1 MVESKVSGPSHLRR
15 RKQFE
20 TSEKETRVTLLATM
34 IRDFDNMIADL
45 GEQIAA
51 EEDRTKI
58 KDARHPAYSTF
69 AMAAAKRRQNL
80 LISVARTKSML
91 DAAKRELDEVRAQ
104 LLDLEPIHDNPPSRT
119 TGTNKGILRS
129 IDRSVRRHR

>member
-119 TGTNKGILRS
+119 TEANSAAR
-129 IDRSVRRHR
+129 

>member
-1 MVESKVSGPSHLRR
+1 MGESKVSGLSHLRR

-20 TSEKETRVTLLATM
+20 ASEKETTVALLGTM

-45 GEQIAA
+45 GGQIAA

-58 KDARHPAYSTF
+58 KDASHPAYSTF

-91 DAAKRELDEVRAQ
+91 DVAKRELDEVRAQ
-104 LLDLEPIHDNPPSRT
+104 LLDLKPIHDNQPSLT
-119 TGTNKGILRS
+119 TEAI
-129 IDRSVRRHR
+129 SVAR

>member
-1 MVESKVSGPSHLRR
+1 MEDSKVSGPGQLRR

-20 TSEKETRVTLLATM
+20 ANEKETRVALLGTM

-45 GEQIAA
+45 GGQIAA

-58 KDARHPAYSTF
+58 KDVSHPAYSTF

-91 DAAKRELDEVRAQ
+91 DVAKRELDEVRAQ
-104 LLDLEPIHDNPPSRT
+104 LLDLEPIHDNQPSLT
-119 TGTNKGILRS
+119 TEAISAAR
-129 IDRSVRRHR
+129 

>member
-1 MVESKVSGPSHLRR
+1 
-15 RKQFE
+15 
-20 TSEKETRVTLLATM
+20 M

-45 GEQIAA
+45 GGQIAA

-58 KDARHPAYSTF
+58 KDASHPAYSTF

-91 DAAKRELDEVRAQ
+91 DVAKRELDEVRAQ
-104 LLDLEPIHDNPPSRT
+104 LLDFEPIHDNQPSLT
-119 TGTNKGILRS
+119 TEAIAAAR
-129 IDRSVRRHR
+129 